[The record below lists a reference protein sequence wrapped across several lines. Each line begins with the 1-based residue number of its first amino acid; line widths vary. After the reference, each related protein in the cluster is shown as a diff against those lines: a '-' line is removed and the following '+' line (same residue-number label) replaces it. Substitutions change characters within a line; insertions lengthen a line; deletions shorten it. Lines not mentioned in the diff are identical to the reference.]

1 MKKIIKTNLVDITRS
16 FSSND
21 DGLRLYIYMDKV
33 IKSKDLVVIKIEND
47 APMSSSF
54 LNSSFGEILN
64 IHGIKALKS
73 FFKIET
79 SSKQFNRL
87 NIYIQKYLHL
97 DHA

>member
-1 MKKIIKTNLVDITRS
+1 MGKRIKKNLIDITKS

-33 IKSKDLVVIKIEND
+33 IKSKDLVTLKIEND

-54 LNSSFGEILN
+54 LNSSFGEILSN
-64 IHGIKALKS
+64 HGKEALKS
-73 FFKIET
+73 FFKVET
-79 SSKQFNRL
+79 SNKQFDRL
-87 NIYIQKYLHL
+87 NIYIKKYLQL